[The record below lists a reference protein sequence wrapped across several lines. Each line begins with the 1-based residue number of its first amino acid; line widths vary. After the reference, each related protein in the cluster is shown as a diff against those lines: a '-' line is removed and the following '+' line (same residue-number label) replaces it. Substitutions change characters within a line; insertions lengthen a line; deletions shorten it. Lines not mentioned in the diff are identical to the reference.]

1 VPNKTIIDMTEFNTN
16 LNYDLGDEAGGSGP
30 NYDIT
35 QDHLNQALFNLTL
48 AIGYQIGYWNIST
61 IISTTQMV
69 NKYTFATPRN
79 FYIPYGL
86 LLILSIPILVL
97 AMISL
102 YQNGVPAEDGGFVQV
117 LMTTRGNKDLDRL
130 AASGCLGGSN
140 NVPEALKDMK
150 LRFGALVS
158 VESESTG
165 EVDGIVRAGFGGRG
179 EVQPLRKNVK
189 YGIASI

>member
-1 VPNKTIIDMTEFNTN
+1 MIDMTEFNTN
-16 LNYDLGDEAGGSGP
+16 PNYNFDNVDFGSGP
-30 NYDIT
+30 SYNIT
-35 QDHLNQALFNLTL
+35 PDHLNQALFNLTL

-86 LLILSIPILVL
+86 VLILSIPILVL

-130 AASGCLGGSN
+130 AAAGCLGGSN
-140 NVPEALKDMK
+140 NVPKALKDME

-158 VESESTG
+158 VESESTA

>member
-1 VPNKTIIDMTEFNTN
+1 MIDMTEFNTN
-16 LNYDLGDEAGGSGP
+16 LNYNFDDTYFGSGP
-30 NYDIT
+30 SYNIT
-35 QDHLNQALFNLTL
+35 PDHLNQALFNLTL

-61 IISTTQMV
+61 MISTTQMV
-69 NKYTFATPRN
+69 NKYTFAAPLN
-79 FYIPYGL
+79 FYIPYGV

-102 YQNGVPAEDGGFVQV
+102 YRNGVPAKDGGFLQV
-117 LMTTRGNKDLDRL
+117 LMTTRGNKDLDKL
-130 AASGCLGGSN
+130 AAAGCLGGPN
-140 NVPEALKDMK
+140 NVPKTLKDME

-158 VESESTG
+158 GESESAG

-179 EVQPLRKNVK
+179 KVQPLQQNIR